1 MKLRIPLNIPN
12 ILSLYRLLS
21 FPFILYLAL
30 QGHERIFVILFVINL
45 ITDILDGWIA
55 RRFNMQTEIGSRLDS
70 IADIGSFILA
80 FVGIYMFKLADF
92 RPHFLSFGI
101 FIGLFVFS
109 NILSLIKF
117 KQTPSLHLY
126 SWKIGGYIQGI
137 FFFTLFV
144 FGYNKYVYYFMVTWG
159 IIAFLEHI
167 IIQLLIK
174 KMLINAKG
182 LYWVIR
188 DNKSRKNRETK

>member
-1 MKLRIPLNIPN
+1 MKIQIPLNIPN

-30 QGHERIFVILFVINL
+30 QGYETLFVILFVINL
-45 ITDILDGWIA
+45 FTDILDGWIA
-55 RRFNMQTEIGSRLDS
+55 RKFNMQTEIGSRLDS

-80 FVGIYMFKLADF
+80 FVGIYMFKLVDF
-92 RPHFLSFGI
+92 KPHFFSFGV
-101 FIGLFVFS
+101 FIGLFIFS
-109 NILSLIKF
+109 NILSIVKF

-126 SWKIGGYIQGI
+126 SWKIGGYIQGV

-144 FGYNKYVYYFMVTWG
+144 FGYNKYVYYIMVTWG

-167 IIQLLIK
+167 IIQLIIK
-174 KMLINAKG
+174 KMLVNAKG

-188 DNKSRKNRETK
+188 KKNIL